1 MSKDLEQRINI
12 TISAI
17 TEIKPVLAA
26 MNTDQPLVDYLK
38 PALEWNPPDIF
49 PHRQDL
55 TDSMVKQTSQIHGT
69 ETAEK
74 LRAQLQR
81 SFGVE
86 TGAHLSL
93 PRRYDRIS
101 KKDGPQINP
110 LVFQGQLFWVAASAH
125 AGLEL
130 SVSASSGRVPLDNS
144 NSGGYIDLPSVE
156 PITTANRK
164 RYKDT
169 PQTLV
174 PAITADELAQKM
186 QKLTTLKQQKKV
198 PDAEYQIAQ
207 EIFAQFLNN
216 PDSFSAQVAA
226 ANTLMQNKAFEN
238 PVQQITLD
246 SELIGRDLMI
256 QALSNPDSL
265 THQIFADRELHDL
278 FMQKMSGIDTGWK
291 EGQNPFYS
299 VSQTD
304 GRLGN
309 YTGELSPDVLIEQLN
324 SGQIWPRGAM
334 KFFTMMI
341 DSGMC
346 PIGGMN
352 QSGYCTEI
360 KNSAIDVAEK
370 AKRSD
375 QAEALRGMPT
385 HLAVVTP
392 CWGYSEKDGE
402 TKLLDGITTIFDPL
416 TPTEFNKLLSI
427 SGRDALITGSPI
439 LHKFVV
445 NADAQVIYPEL
456 RDALDGRVVVK

>member
-1 MSKDLEQRINI
+1 MSKDLEQRINT
-12 TISAI
+12 TIAAI
-17 TEIKPVLAA
+17 TEKKPVLAA
-26 MNTDQPLVDYLK
+26 MNTDQPLVDYLQ
-38 PALEWNPPDIF
+38 PALEWNPTSVF

-55 TDSMVKQTSQIHGT
+55 TDSMVKQATQIHGT

-74 LRAQLQR
+74 LRGQLQR

-125 AGLEL
+125 AGLDL

-156 PITTANRK
+156 PITTASRK
-164 RYKDT
+164 KYKDT

-174 PAITADELAQKM
+174 PAVTTDEIAQKM

-198 PDAEYQIAQ
+198 PDAEYQLAQ

-226 ANTLMQNKAFEN
+226 ANTLMQNKAFEH

-265 THQIFADRELHDL
+265 THQVFTDKELHDL
-278 FMQKMSGIDTGWK
+278 FMQKMTGIDTAWK
-291 EGQNPFYS
+291 EGENPFYS
-299 VSQTD
+299 VSEKD
-304 GRLGN
+304 GRLGA
-309 YTGELSPDVLIEQLN
+309 YTLELTPNALVEQLK
-324 SGQIWPRGAM
+324 SGQILPRGAM

-341 DSGMC
+341 DGGMC

-370 AKRSD
+370 AKRKD
-375 QAEALRGMPT
+375 LAEVLREMPT

-402 TKLLDGITTIFDPL
+402 INLLDGITTIFDPL
-416 TPTEFNKLLSI
+416 TSTEFNKLLSI

-445 NADAQVIYPEL
+445 GSDAQITYPEL
-456 RDALDGRVVVK
+456 RDALDGKVVVK